1 MEASIVVFSLR
12 KDMKPGEKVKFCQSF
27 YGRDTSTWKGKYS
40 YRIEGMLDQIPH
52 RKLAR
57 GVIIIRT
64 SDLGRIMDRLK
75 GNTEQLHVRSIV
87 PEREDIDDLMK
98 EKQQEKQ
105 E

>member
-1 MEASIVVFSLR
+1 MKASIVMFSLR

-40 YRIEGMLDQIPH
+40 YHIEGILDQIPH

-64 SDLGRIMDRLK
+64 SDLGRIKEHLK
-75 GNTEQLHVRSIV
+75 GSTDQMHVRSIV
-87 PEREDIDDLMK
+87 PERENIDYLMK
-98 EKQQEKQ
+98 EKQG
-105 E
+105 